1 METGKRPLSDRLV
14 LLDGSMPCRK
24 LKLDIVFIERKK
36 FRELSFKMATNKQA
50 VIISAARTPTGKFQG
65 LLKGFS
71 APELGSI
78 AIKEAV
84 SRAGISSDKVD
95 EVIMGCVV
103 QAGIGQAPAR
113 QAALKA
119 GLAPEVSALTI
130 NMVCGSGLRAVAL
143 ASQAVQLGDAEY
155 VVAGGMESM
164 SNIPYALQTARE
176 GFRMGNQTATDLMIH
191 DGLWCPFENWHMGNT
206 GEVVAEKYQISRDE
220 QDNFAFNSHRK
231 AYEAQQAGRF
241 ADEMVPV
248 EIPQKKGDPIILDY
262 DEPVRPETT
271 VESLG
276 KLRPAFKKDGGTVT
290 AGNAPGV
297 NDGASA
303 LVVTSAENA
312 ASLGIEPLGR
322 VVAWASSG
330 IEPRLIMMA
339 PVKGVQNVL
348 AKAGWD
354 MKDVDLFEL
363 NEAFSVQALG
373 VMKELGL
380 DIEKVNVNGG
390 AVALGHAIG
399 NSGGRVLTTLL
410 HEMKRRR
417 AKRGV
422 AALCLG
428 GGNSVALAVER
439 D

>member
-1 METGKRPLSDRLV
+1 MSD
-14 LLDGSMPCRK
+14 
-24 LKLDIVFIERKK
+24 
-36 FRELSFKMATNKQA
+36 TKQA
-50 VIISAARTPTGKFQG
+50 VIISAMRTPTGKFQG
-65 LLKGFS
+65 ALKGFT
-71 APELGSI
+71 APELGAA
-78 AIKEAV
+78 AIKAAV
-84 SRAGISSDKVD
+84 EKAGVKGEDIN

-119 GLAPEVSALTI
+119 GLPPEVSALTI
-130 NMVCGSGLRAVAL
+130 NMVCGSGLRAVAM
-143 ASQAVQLGDAEY
+143 AGQAIQLGDAEM

-164 SNIPYALQTARE
+164 SNIPYAMPGARD
-176 GFRMGNQTATDLMIH
+176 GYRMGNQTVVDLMVH

-206 GEVVAEKYQISRDE
+206 GEVVAEKYNITREQ
-220 QDNFAFNSHRK
+220 QDNFAFDSHRK
-231 AYEAQQAGRF
+231 AHEAQQAGRF
-241 ADEMVPV
+241 KDEIVPI
-248 EIPQKKGDPIILDY
+248 EIPQRKGDPIVLDY
-262 DEPVRPETT
+262 DETVRPETT
-271 VESLG
+271 VETLA
-276 KLRPAFKKDGGTVT
+276 KLKPAFKKDGGTVT

-303 LVVTSAENA
+303 VVVTSAEKA
-312 ASLGIEPLGR
+312 KELGIEPLAR
-322 VVAWASSG
+322 IVASATSG
-330 IEPRLIMMA
+330 IEPKLIMMA
-339 PVKGVQNVL
+339 PVQGVLNVL
-348 AKAGWD
+348 KKAGWE

-380 DIEKVNVNGG
+380 DMEKVNVNGG

-410 HEMKRRR
+410 HEMKRRG

-428 GGNSVALAVER
+428 GGNSVAMAVER

>member
-1 METGKRPLSDRLV
+1 MTDK
-14 LLDGSMPCRK
+14 
-24 LKLDIVFIERKK
+24 
-36 FRELSFKMATNKQA
+36 NKA
-50 VIISAARTPTGKFQG
+50 VILSAARTPTGKFQG
-65 LLKGFS
+65 LLKGFT
-71 APELGSI
+71 APDLAAI

-84 SRAGISSDKVD
+84 KRAGIEGSDVN

-119 GLAPEVSALTI
+119 GLPPEVSALTV

-143 ASQAVQLGDAEY
+143 ASQAVQLGDSEV

-164 SNIPYALQTARE
+164 SNIPYAMPGARD
-176 GFRMGNQTATDLMIH
+176 GYRMGNQTVTDLMIQ

-206 GEVVAEKYQISRDE
+206 GEVVAEKYQISREE
-220 QDNFAFNSHRK
+220 QDDFAFNSHRK
-231 AYEAQQAGRF
+231 AAEAQEAGRF
-241 ADEMVPV
+241 ADEIVPI
-248 EIPQKKGDPIILDY
+248 EIPQKKGDPIVLNY
-262 DEPVRPETT
+262 DEPVRPDTT
-271 VESLG
+271 VETLA
-276 KLRPAFKKDGGTVT
+276 KLKPAFKRDGGTVT

-303 LVVTSAENA
+303 LVVTSAERA
-312 ASLGIEPLGR
+312 AALGIEPLAR
-322 VVAWASSG
+322 VVASATSG
-330 IEPRLIMMA
+330 IEPKLIMMA
-339 PVKGVQNVL
+339 PVQGVLNVL
-348 AKAGWD
+348 KKAGWE
-354 MKDVDLFEL
+354 MGDVDLFEL

-380 DIEKVNVNGG
+380 EMGKVNVNGG

-399 NSGGRVLTTLL
+399 NSGGRILTTLL
-410 HEMKRRR
+410 FEMKRRG
-417 AKRGV
+417 AKKGV

-428 GGNSVALAVER
+428 GGNSVAMAVER

>member
-1 METGKRPLSDRLV
+1 MKDT
-14 LLDGSMPCRK
+14 
-24 LKLDIVFIERKK
+24 
-36 FRELSFKMATNKQA
+36 KQA
-50 VIISAARTPTGKFQG
+50 VILSAARTPTGKFQG

-71 APELGSI
+71 APELGAI

-84 SRAGISSDKVD
+84 NRAGINESQVD

-103 QAGIGQAPAR
+103 TAGQGQAPAR

-119 GLAPEVSALTI
+119 GLSPEVSALTI

-143 ASQAVQLGDAEY
+143 ASQSVQLGDHEY

-206 GEVVAEKYQISRDE
+206 GEVVAEKYQISREE
-220 QDNFAFNSHRK
+220 QDHFAFDSHRK
-231 AYEAQQAGRF
+231 AAEAQAAGRF
-241 ADEMVPV
+241 TEEMVPI
-248 EIPQKKGDPIILDY
+248 EIPQKKGDPIVLDY
-262 DEPVRPETT
+262 DEPVRPDTT
-271 VESLG
+271 ADSLA
-276 KLRPAFKKDGGTVT
+276 KLRPAFKKEGGTVT

-303 LVVTSAENA
+303 VVVTSGENA
-312 ASLGIEPLGR
+312 ANLGIEPLGR

-330 IEPRLIMMA
+330 IEPKLIMMA
-339 PVKGVQNVL
+339 PVRGVQNVL
-348 AKAGWD
+348 AKAGWG
-354 MKDVDLFEL
+354 MADVDLFEL

-380 DIEKVNVNGG
+380 DTAKVNVNGG

-399 NSGGRVLTTLL
+399 NSGSRILTTLL
-410 HEMKRRR
+410 YEMKRRDV
-417 AKRGV
+417 KRGI

-428 GGNSVALAVER
+428 GGNSVALAIER

>member
-1 METGKRPLSDRLV
+1 MSET
-14 LLDGSMPCRK
+14 
-24 LKLDIVFIERKK
+24 
-36 FRELSFKMATNKQA
+36 KQA

-65 LLKGFS
+65 LLKGFT

-78 AIKEAV
+78 AIREAV
-84 SRAGISSDKVD
+84 ERAGLKASDVN

-113 QAALKA
+113 QAAIKA
-119 GLAPEVSALTI
+119 GLPPEVSALTI

-143 ASQAVQLGDAEY
+143 ASQAVALGDADV

-164 SNIPYALQTARE
+164 SNIPYAMPGARD
-176 GFRMGNQTATDLMIH
+176 GYRMGNQTVTDLMIM

-206 GEVVAEKYQISRDE
+206 GEVVSEKYQISREQQDE
-220 QDNFAFNSHRK
+220 FAAASHQK
-231 AYEAQQAGRF
+231 AAAAQAEGRF
-241 ADEMVPV
+241 KDEIITI
-248 EIPQKKGDPIILDY
+248 EIPQKKGDPIVLDY
-262 DEPVRPETT
+262 DEPVRPDTT
-271 VESLG
+271 AEGLA
-276 KLRPAFKKDGGTVT
+276 KLKPAFKKDGGTVT

-303 LVVTSAENA
+303 LVVTSADKA
-312 ASLGIEPLGR
+312 AELGIEPLGR
-322 VVAWASSG
+322 VVASATSG
-330 IEPRLIMMA
+330 IEPKMIMMA
-339 PVKGVQNVL
+339 PVQGILNVL
-348 AKAGWD
+348 KKAGWE
-354 MKDVDLFEL
+354 MADVDLFEL

-380 DIEKVNVNGG
+380 DLEKVNVNGG

-399 NSGGRVLTTLL
+399 NSGGRILTTLL
-410 HEMKRRR
+410 YEMKRRGS
-417 AKRGV
+417 KRGV

>member
-1 METGKRPLSDRLV
+1 MNTKD
-14 LLDGSMPCRK
+14 
-24 LKLDIVFIERKK
+24 
-36 FRELSFKMATNKQA
+36 A
-50 VIISAARTPTGKFQG
+50 VIVSAARTPTGKFQG
-65 LLKGFS
+65 LLKGFT
-71 APELGSI
+71 APDLGAI

-84 SRAGISSDKVD
+84 CRAKVD
-95 EVIMGCVV
+95 AAAVNEVIMGCVV

-119 GLAPEVSALTI
+119 GLPPEVSALTV

-143 ASQAVQLGDAEY
+143 ASQAVQLGDSDV

-164 SNIPYALQTARE
+164 SNIPYAMPGARD
-176 GFRMGNQTATDLMIH
+176 GYRMGNQTVVDLMIQ
-191 DGLWCPFENWHMGNT
+191 DGLWCPFENWNMGNT
-206 GEVVAEKYQISRDE
+206 GEVVAEKYQISREE

-231 AYEAQQAGRF
+231 AAEAQAAGRF
-241 ADEMVPV
+241 KDEIVPV
-248 EIPQKKGDPIILDY
+248 EIPQKKGEPVVLNY

-271 VESLG
+271 VEALG

-303 LVVTSAENA
+303 LVVTSVENA
-312 ASLGIEPLGR
+312 EKLGVEPLGR
-322 VVAWASSG
+322 VVASATSG
-330 IEPRLIMMA
+330 IEPKLIMMS

-380 DIEKVNVNGG
+380 DMEKVNVNGG

-399 NSGGRVLTTLL
+399 NSGGRILTTLL
-410 HEMKRRR
+410 YEMKRRG

-428 GGNSVALAVER
+428 GGNSVAMAVER
-439 D
+439 V

>member
-1 METGKRPLSDRLV
+1 MSD
-14 LLDGSMPCRK
+14 
-24 LKLDIVFIERKK
+24 
-36 FRELSFKMATNKQA
+36 TKQA
-50 VIISAARTPTGKFQG
+50 VILSAARTPTGKFQG
-65 LLKGFS
+65 ALKGFT
-71 APELGSI
+71 APELAAI

-84 SRAGISSDKVD
+84 KRANVEPAAVD

-119 GLAPEVSALTI
+119 GLPPEVSALTV

-143 ASQAVQLGDAEY
+143 ASQAVQLGDSEV

-164 SNIPYALQTARE
+164 SNIPYAMPGARD
-176 GFRMGNQTATDLMIH
+176 GYRMGNTSVVDLMIQ

-206 GEVVAEKYQISRDE
+206 GEIVAEKYEITREE
-220 QDNFAFNSHRK
+220 QDEYAFGSHRK
-231 AYEAQQAGRF
+231 AAEAQAEGRF
-241 ADEMVPV
+241 KDEIVPI
-248 EIPQKKGDPIILDY
+248 EIPQKKGDPVVLDY
-262 DEPVRPETT
+262 DEPVRPDTT
-271 VESLG
+271 VETLA
-276 KLRPAFKKDGGTVT
+276 KLKPAFKKDGGTVT

-303 LVVTSAENA
+303 LVVTTAQKAKE
-312 ASLGIEPLGR
+312 LGVEPLGR
-322 VVAWASSG
+322 VIASATSG
-330 IEPRLIMMA
+330 IEPKLIMMA
-339 PVKGVQNVL
+339 PVQGVLNVL
-348 AKAGWD
+348 QKAGWD
-354 MKDVDLFEL
+354 MSEVDLFEL

-373 VMKELGL
+373 VMMELGL
-380 DIEKVNVNGG
+380 DKEKVNVNGG

-399 NSGGRVLTTLL
+399 NSGGRILTTLL
-410 HEMKRRR
+410 YEMKRRD
-417 AKRGV
+417 AKKGI

>member
-1 METGKRPLSDRLV
+1 MSETR
-14 LLDGSMPCRK
+14 
-24 LKLDIVFIERKK
+24 
-36 FRELSFKMATNKQA
+36 QA

-65 LLKGFS
+65 ALKGFS
-71 APELGSI
+71 APELGAL
-78 AIKEAV
+78 AIKAAV
-84 SRAGISSDKVD
+84 ERAGVKGEDIN

-103 QAGIGQAPAR
+103 QAGVGQAPAR

-119 GLAPEVSALTI
+119 GLPAEVSALTV
-130 NMVCGSGLRAVAL
+130 NMVCGSGLRSVAL
-143 ASQAVQLGDAEY
+143 AGQAIQLGDAEI

-164 SNIPYALQTARE
+164 SNIPYAMPGARD
-176 GFRMGNQTATDLMIH
+176 GYRMGNQTVIDLMIH

-206 GEVVAEKYQISRDE
+206 GEVVAEKYSITREE
-220 QDNFAFNSHRK
+220 QDSFAFNSHRK
-231 AYEAQQAGRF
+231 AHEATEAGRF
-241 ADEMVPV
+241 KDEIVPV
-248 EIPQKKGDPIILDY
+248 EIPQRKGDPIVLDY
-262 DEPVRPETT
+262 DETIRPETT
-271 VESLG
+271 EETLA
-276 KLRPAFKKDGGTVT
+276 KLKPAFKKDAGTVT

-303 LVVTSAENA
+303 VVVTSAEKA
-312 ASLGIEPLGR
+312 KELGIEPLAR
-322 VVAWASSG
+322 IVASATSG
-330 IEPRLIMMA
+330 IEPKLIMMA
-339 PVKGVQNVL
+339 PVQGVLNVL
-348 AKAGWD
+348 KKAGWE

-380 DIEKVNVNGG
+380 DMEKVNVNGG

-410 HEMKRRR
+410 YEMKRRGV
-417 AKRGV
+417 KRGV

-428 GGNSVALAVER
+428 GGNSVAMAVER

>member
-1 METGKRPLSDRLV
+1 MSD
-14 LLDGSMPCRK
+14 
-24 LKLDIVFIERKK
+24 
-36 FRELSFKMATNKQA
+36 TKQA

-71 APELGSI
+71 APDLGAV

-84 SRAGISSDKVD
+84 SRAGISGDQVN

-103 QAGIGQAPAR
+103 QAGIGQAPGR
-113 QAALKA
+113 QAAIKA
-119 GLAPEVSALTI
+119 GLPPEVSALTV

-164 SNIPYALQTARE
+164 SNIPYALPGARD
-176 GFRMGNQTATDLMIH
+176 GYKMGNQSALDLMIH

-206 GEVVAEKYQISRDE
+206 GEVVSEKYQISREE
-220 QDNFAFNSHRK
+220 QDSFAFNSHRK
-231 AYEAQQAGRF
+231 AHEAQQAGRF
-241 ADEMVPV
+241 KDEIVGI
-248 EIPQKKGDPIILDY
+248 EIPQKKGDPIVLDY

-271 VESLG
+271 VEGLA

-303 LVVTSAENA
+303 LVVTSSDNA
-312 ASLGIEPLGR
+312 SGLGIEPLGR
-322 VVAWASSG
+322 VVASATSG
-330 IEPRLIMMA
+330 IEPKLIMMA

-380 DIEKVNVNGG
+380 DMEKVNVNGG

-410 HEMKRRR
+410 FEMKRRG

-428 GGNSVALAVER
+428 GGNSVAMAVER

>member
-1 METGKRPLSDRLV
+1 MKE
-14 LLDGSMPCRK
+14 
-24 LKLDIVFIERKK
+24 
-36 FRELSFKMATNKQA
+36 A
-50 VIISAARTPTGKFQG
+50 VIISAQRTPTGKFQG
-65 LLKGFS
+65 ALKDFS
-71 APELGSI
+71 APELGAK
-78 AIKEAV
+78 AIQSAV
-84 SRAGISSDKVD
+84 EKAKVKPEDVD

-103 QAGIGQAPAR
+103 QAGMGQAPAR

-119 GLAPEVSALTI
+119 GLPPEVSALTV

-143 ASQAVQLGDAEY
+143 AAQSVQLGDAEV

-164 SNIPYALQTARE
+164 SNVPYALPTARE
-176 GFRMGNQTATDLMIH
+176 GMRMGNQTVTDLMIN

-206 GEVVAEKYQISRDE
+206 GEVVAEKHQISRESQDE
-220 QDNFAFNSHRK
+220 FAAKSHQK
-231 AYEAQQAGRF
+231 AASAHKEGRF
-241 ADEMVPV
+241 KDEIIPI
-248 EIPQKKGDPIILDY
+248 EIPQKKGEAIILDS

-271 VESLG
+271 AETLA
-276 KLRPAFKKDGGTVT
+276 KLKPAFKKEGGTVT

-303 LVVTSAENA
+303 LVVTTREKAQEVGAEI
-312 ASLGIEPLGR
+312 LGK
-322 VVAWASSG
+322 VVAWATSG
-330 IEPRLIMMA
+330 IEPKYIMLA
-339 PVKGVQNVL
+339 PVEGVKNVL
-348 AKAGWD
+348 KKAGWT
-354 MKDVDLFEL
+354 MEEVDLFEL

-380 DIEKVNVNGG
+380 DMEKVNVNGG

-410 HEMKRRR
+410 HEMKRRNV
-417 AKRGV
+417 KKGV

>member
-1 METGKRPLSDRLV
+1 
-14 LLDGSMPCRK
+14 MP
-24 LKLDIVFIERKK
+24 
-36 FRELSFKMATNKQA
+36 ELKQA

-65 LLKGFS
+65 ALKGFS
-71 APELGSI
+71 APELGAA

-84 SRAGISSDKVD
+84 KRAGVD
-95 EVIMGCVV
+95 PADVNEVIMGCVV

-119 GLAPEVSALTI
+119 GLPPEVSALTV

-143 ASQAVQLGDAEY
+143 ASQAVQLGDAEV

-164 SNIPYALQTARE
+164 SNIPYALQTARD
-176 GFRMGNQTATDLMIH
+176 GFRMGNQTVTDLMIH

-206 GEVVAEKYQISRDE
+206 GEVVAEKYEITREE
-220 QDNFAFNSHRK
+220 QDSFAFNSHRK
-231 AYEAQQAGRF
+231 AAEAQAAGRF
-241 ADEMVPV
+241 KDEIVPI
-248 EIPQKKGDPIILDY
+248 EIPQKKGEPVVLDY

-271 VESLG
+271 VDTLG
-276 KLRPAFKKDGGTVT
+276 KLKPAFKKDGGTVT

-303 LVVTSAENA
+303 IVVTSAEKA
-312 ASLGIEPLGR
+312 KELGIEPLGR
-322 VVAWASSG
+322 VVASATSG
-330 IEPRLIMMA
+330 IEPKMIMMA
-339 PVKGVQNVL
+339 PVQGVLNVL
-348 AKAGWD
+348 EKAGWK
-354 MKDVDLFEL
+354 MEDVDLFEL

-373 VMKELGL
+373 VMMELGL
-380 DIEKVNVNGG
+380 EMEKVNVNGG

-399 NSGGRVLTTLL
+399 NSGGRILTTLL
-410 HEMKRRR
+410 HEMKRRG
-417 AKRGV
+417 AKKGI

>member
-1 METGKRPLSDRLV
+1 
-14 LLDGSMPCRK
+14 
-24 LKLDIVFIERKK
+24 
-36 FRELSFKMATNKQA
+36 MAQNEA
-50 VIISAARTPTGKFQG
+50 VILSAARTPTGKFQG
-65 LLKGFS
+65 LLQGFS
-71 APELGSI
+71 APDLAAH
-78 AIKEAV
+78 AI
-84 SRAGISSDKVD
+84 RAALERANVAPEKID
-95 EVIMGCVV
+95 EVILGCVV

-119 GLAPEVSALTI
+119 GLPPEVSALTI

-143 ASQAVQLGDAEY
+143 AAQAVLLGDSEY

-164 SNIPYALQTARE
+164 SNIPYAMPGARD
-176 GFRMGNQTATDLMIH
+176 GYRMGNQTVVDLMIN

-206 GEVVAEKYQISRDE
+206 GEIVAEKYQITRGE
-220 QDNFAFNSHRK
+220 QDEYAFGSHRK
-231 AYEAQQAGRF
+231 AAEAQEAGRF
-241 ADEMVPV
+241 KDEIAPI
-248 EIPQKKGDPIILDY
+248 EIPQKKGDPILLDY

-271 VESLG
+271 VETLG
-276 KLRPAFKKDGGTVT
+276 KLKPAFKRDGGTVT

-303 LVVTSAENA
+303 VVVTSRENA
-312 ASLGIEPLGR
+312 ASVGVEPLGR
-322 VVAWASSG
+322 IVASATSG
-330 IEPRLIMMA
+330 IEPKLIMMA
-339 PVKGVQNVL
+339 PVEGVKKVL

-380 DIEKVNVNGG
+380 DIAKVNVNGG

-399 NSGGRVLTTLL
+399 NSGSRVLTTLL
-410 HEMKRRR
+410 HEMKRRDV
-417 AKRGV
+417 KRGV

-428 GGNSVALAVER
+428 GGNSVAMAVER
-439 D
+439 DGLVALEILSKNKPNARS

>member
-1 METGKRPLSDRLV
+1 
-14 LLDGSMPCRK
+14 
-24 LKLDIVFIERKK
+24 
-36 FRELSFKMATNKQA
+36 
-50 VIISAARTPTGKFQG
+50 
-65 LLKGFS
+65 LKGFS
-71 APELGSI
+71 APDLAAI

-84 SRAGISSDKVD
+84 KRARVGEADVD

-119 GLAPEVSALTI
+119 GLPPEVSALTV

-143 ASQAVQLGDAEY
+143 ASQAVQLGDSEI

-164 SNIPYALQTARE
+164 SNIPYALQNARE

-206 GEVVAEKYQISRDE
+206 GEVVAEKYEITREE
-220 QDNFAFNSHRK
+220 QDEFAFGSHKK
-231 AYEAQQAGRF
+231 AAEAQAAGRF
-241 ADEMVPV
+241 KDEIVAI
-248 EIPQKKGDPIILDY
+248 EIPQKKGDPIVLDY
-262 DEPVRPETT
+262 DEPVRPDTT
-271 VESLG
+271 VESLSNL
-276 KLRPAFKKDGGTVT
+276 KPAFKKDGGTVT

-303 LVVTSAENA
+303 LVVTSAEKA
-312 ASLGIEPLGR
+312 KELGVEPLGR
-322 VVAWASSG
+322 VVASATSG
-330 IEPRLIMMA
+330 IEPKMIMMA
-339 PVKGVQNVL
+339 PVQGVLNVL
-348 AKAGWD
+348 KKAGWTMD
-354 MKDVDLFEL
+354 EVDLFEL

-373 VMKELGL
+373 VMMELGL
-380 DIEKVNVNGG
+380 DKSKVNVNGG

-399 NSGGRVLTTLL
+399 NSGSRVLTTLL
-410 HEMKRRR
+410 YEMKRRG
-417 AKRGV
+417 AKKGV

-428 GGNSVALAVER
+428 GGNSVAMAVER

>member
-1 METGKRPLSDRLV
+1 MSDKR
-14 LLDGSMPCRK
+14 
-24 LKLDIVFIERKK
+24 E
-36 FRELSFKMATNKQA
+36 A

-65 LLKGFS
+65 ALKGFS
-71 APELGSI
+71 APELGAI

-84 SRAGISSDKVD
+84 SRAGVDPAKID

-119 GLAPEVSALTI
+119 GLPPEVSALTI

-143 ASQAVQLGDAEY
+143 ASQSVQLGDSDF

-206 GEVVAEKYQISRDE
+206 GEVVAEMHQISRETQDE
-220 QDNFAFNSHRK
+220 FAYNSHRK
-231 AYEAQQAGRF
+231 ATEAQAAGRF
-241 ADEMVPV
+241 KDEIVPI
-248 EIPQKKGDPIILDY
+248 EIPQKKGDPILLDY

-271 VESLG
+271 IEALA
-276 KLRPAFKKDGGTVT
+276 KLKPAFKKDGGTVT

-303 LVVTSAENA
+303 LVVTSSEKATE
-312 ASLGIEPLGR
+312 LGVKPLGR
-322 VVAWASSG
+322 VVSYAVSG
-330 IEPRLIMMA
+330 IEPKLIMLA
-339 PVKGVQNVL
+339 PVEGIRKAV
-348 AKAGWD
+348 AKAGWSLE
-354 MKDVDLFEL
+354 DVELFEL

-373 VMKELGL
+373 VMKELGINPDL
-380 DIEKVNVNGG
+380 VNVNGG
-390 AVALGHAIG
+390 AVAMGHAIG
-399 NSGGRVLTTLL
+399 NSGGRILTTLL
-410 HEMKRRR
+410 YEMKRRG

-422 AALCLG
+422 AGLCLG
-428 GGNSVALAVER
+428 GGNSVAMAVESV
-439 D
+439 

>member
-1 METGKRPLSDRLV
+1 
-14 LLDGSMPCRK
+14 
-24 LKLDIVFIERKK
+24 
-36 FRELSFKMATNKQA
+36 MADTRQA
-50 VIISAARTPTGKFQG
+50 VILSAARTPTGKFQG
-65 LLKGFS
+65 LLKAFT
-71 APELGSI
+71 APDLAAI
-78 AIKEAV
+78 AIKEAIN
-84 SRAGISSDKVD
+84 RAGISGARID
-95 EVIMGCVV
+95 EVMMGCVV

-119 GLAPEVSALTI
+119 GLPPEVSALTV

-143 ASQAVQLGDAEY
+143 ASQAVQLGDAEF

-164 SNIPYALQTARE
+164 SNIPYAMPGARD
-176 GFRMGNQTATDLMIH
+176 GYRMGNQQVIDLMIQ

-206 GEVVAEKYQISRDE
+206 GEVVAEKYQITREE
-220 QDNFAFNSHRK
+220 QDSFAFNSHRK
-231 AYEAQQAGRF
+231 AAEAQAAGRF
-241 ADEMVPV
+241 KDEIVPI
-248 EIPQKKGDPIILDY
+248 EIPQKKGDPVVLDY

-303 LVVTSAENA
+303 LVVTSSDQAAE
-312 ASLGIEPLGR
+312 LGIEPLGR
-322 VVAWASSG
+322 VVAHATSG
-330 IEPRLIMMA
+330 IEPKLIMMA

-348 AKAGWD
+348 AKAGWN

-380 DIEKVNVNGG
+380 DMEKVNVNGG

-410 HEMKRRR
+410 YEMKRRN

-439 D
+439 G